1 LHISAIPN
9 NTIQINL
16 TPYTSFLLS
25 QALPIAAPGQAMFLL
40 RGLHQ
45 NQLLSGGGCF
55 SSVLLGC
62 AMQGGKLAKDIQRW
76 KSTER

>member
-1 LHISAIPN
+1 MGGIAN
-9 NTIQINL
+9 NTIQINVMI
-16 TPYTSFLLS
+16 YTLFLLS
-25 QALPIAAPGQAMFLL
+25 QAAPIAAPSQAMLLL

-45 NQLLSGGGCF
+45 NQLLPGGCCF

-62 AMQGGKLAKDIQRW
+62 AMQSSKLTKDIERW